1 MEGWRFKVMD
11 LISGSIAGGFNQNWR
26 TDLNDST
33 YLRFTEVDAWAF
45 WSPLA
50 ADF

>member
-1 MEGWRFKVMD
+1 MEGRRFKVMD
-11 LISGSIAGGFNQNWR
+11 LISGSFAGGFNQNWR
-26 TDLNDST
+26 TEINDST
-33 YLRFTEVDAWAF
+33 YLQFSEIDAWAF